1 MSSIKQD
8 STVTLHF
15 DIRLKDGSIAD
26 STRSLKKPARFTM
39 GDGSFSEAMEKELL
53 GLKAGDKKKVMLMPE
68 DAFGQ
73 PHPANVFQMPKK
85 RFAGTDIETELEPGL
100 MIEFAQMD
108 GSSRPGVI
116 RAIDDYEVTVDF
128 NHPLAGH
135 VVLFDIEILQ
145 VD

>member
-1 MSSIKQD
+1 MNIIQEN
-8 STVTLHF
+8 STITLHF

-26 STRSLKKPARFTM
+26 STKNLKAPARFIM

-53 GLKAGDKKKVMLMPE
+53 GLKAGDKKKVMLMPD

-73 PHPANVFQMPKK
+73 PHPANIFQMPKK
-85 RFAGTDIETELEPGL
+85 RFAGTDIEKQLEPGL
-100 MIEFAQMD
+100 LIDFAQMD

-116 RAIDDYEVTVDF
+116 RDIDTEEVTVDF

-135 VVLFDIEILQ
+135 VVLFDVEIIA